1 MLPSTFWLD
10 FLALEKSGTIIYK
23 AKKILRIILR
33 LDFLYLDFYSY
44 CGFAEPFGK
53 NYFAFRSFNFV
64 FQGLLWSKTPIRKSF
79 S

>member
-10 FLALEKSGTIIYK
+10 FLALEKSSTIIYK

-53 NYFAFRSFNFV
+53 IGISIGIDVGIGIAKKLFC
-64 FQGLLWSKTPIRKSF
+64 L
-79 S
+79 